1 METTK
6 LCLFLLLVF
15 ATVSPP
21 LSFAFHETSDGSSPS
36 PFDDNSQYSF
46 FGGDS
51 SEAMTED
58 SRRQLFQYG
67 FAYNAEARKRVLSY
81 YALRKNNIP
90 CGRRGTSYY
99 DCKKRRRIN
108 PYRRGCAAI
117 TGCARFTD

>member
-1 METTK
+1 METMK
-6 LCLFLLLVF
+6 ICLVLLLVF
-15 ATVSPP
+15 FAVVAP
-21 LSFAFHETSDGSSPS
+21 LSFAFHETSHSSS
-36 PFDDNSQYSF
+36 LLDNSQYSF

-81 YALRKNNIP
+81 YALSKNNIP

>member
-1 METTK
+1 METMK
-6 LCLFLLLVF
+6 ICLFLLLVF
-15 ATVSPP
+15 AVVAPFSV
-21 LSFAFHETSDGSSPS
+21 AFHETSYDSSLV
-36 PFDDNSQYSF
+36 DDNSKYSF

-51 SEAMTED
+51 SESMTED

-67 FAYNAEARKRVLSY
+67 FAYNTEARKRFLTY
-81 YALRKNNIP
+81 YALSKNNIP
-90 CGRRGTSYY
+90 CGRRGSSYY

>member
-1 METTK
+1 METMK
-6 LCLFLLLVF
+6 IYLVLLLVF
-15 ATVSPP
+15 TAVAP
-21 LSFAFHETSDGSSPS
+21 LSFAFHEASHSSS
-36 PFDDNSQYSF
+36 LLDDNSQYSF

-67 FAYNAEARKRVLSY
+67 FVYNKEARKRFLSY
-81 YALRKNNIP
+81 YALSKNNIP